1 MNGRSAR
8 VAALADAAIALLA
21 EGGMRALTHRAV
33 DARAGV
39 PVGTTSAYLRTRQA
53 LIEAVV
59 RRLVDLDRADLMDR
73 ELPTAAPAP
82 GPPPRLTPADLDHL
96 AVATAQVL
104 DRWLTTGRD
113 RSLARYACLLEA
125 VHRPELRPILAHG
138 TVLREQ
144 ARALLADAAR
154 RTHGGRATSSSPSST
169 GCSSTASSRRRAQR
183 AAARQPRRAAR
194 TCAPPSAPCSAPSPA
209 PDLSD
214 RPGVRSS
221 AGRDR
226 LAVGRGWWSDGPG
239 GEFGQAT
246 GVRVRWSRGLMPRTR
261 RKAVLSANG
270 LP

>member
-59 RRLVDLDRADLMDR
+59 RRLVDLDRADLTDR
-73 ELPTAAPAP
+73 DLPTDAPPP
-82 GPPPRLTPADLDHL
+82 GPPPQLTPADLDHL

-144 ARALLADAAR
+144 ARALLAGAGAADPR
-154 RTHGGRATSSSPSST
+154 RQGDQFIAFVDGLLFDRLVGAGALSAPPPGSPE
-169 GCSSTASSRRRAQR
+169 SREDLR
-183 AAARQPRRAAR
+183 AAVRALLRA
-194 TCAPPSAPCSAPSPA
+194 
-209 PDLSD
+209 
-214 RPGVRSS
+214 
-221 AGRDR
+221 
-226 LAVGRGWWSDGPG
+226 
-239 GEFGQAT
+239 FT
-246 GVRVRWSRGLMPRTR
+246 G
-261 RKAVLSANG
+261 A
-270 LP
+270 

>member
-59 RRLVDLDRADLMDR
+59 RRLVDLDRADLVDR
-73 ELPTAAPAP
+73 ELPTGAPPP

-96 AVATAQVL
+96 AAATAQVL
-104 DRWLTTGRD
+104 DRWLTVGRD

-144 ARALLADAAR
+144 ARALLAGAGASDPR
-154 RTHGGRATSSSPSST
+154 RQGDQFVAFVDGLLFDRLVGAGALSAPPPGSPE
-169 GCSSTASSRRRAQR
+169 SREDLR
-183 AAARQPRRAAR
+183 AAVRALLRA
-194 TCAPPSAPCSAPSPA
+194 
-209 PDLSD
+209 
-214 RPGVRSS
+214 
-221 AGRDR
+221 
-226 LAVGRGWWSDGPG
+226 
-239 GEFGQAT
+239 FT
-246 GVRVRWSRGLMPRTR
+246 G
-261 RKAVLSANG
+261 A
-270 LP
+270 

>member
-1 MNGRSAR
+1 MNARSPR
-8 VAALADAAIALLA
+8 VAALADTAIALLA

-59 RRLVDLDRADLMDR
+59 RRLVDLDRADLVDR
-73 ELPTAAPAP
+73 ELPTAAPPP

-104 DRWLTTGRD
+104 DRWLTVGRD

-144 ARALLADAAR
+144 ARALLAGAGASDPR
-154 RTHGGRATSSSPSST
+154 RQGDQFVAFIDGLLFDRLVGAGALSAPPPGSPE
-169 GCSSTASSRRRAQR
+169 SREDLR
-183 AAARQPRRAAR
+183 AAVRALLRA
-194 TCAPPSAPCSAPSPA
+194 
-209 PDLSD
+209 
-214 RPGVRSS
+214 
-221 AGRDR
+221 
-226 LAVGRGWWSDGPG
+226 
-239 GEFGQAT
+239 FT
-246 GVRVRWSRGLMPRTR
+246 G
-261 RKAVLSANG
+261 A
-270 LP
+270 

>member
-59 RRLVDLDRADLMDR
+59 RRLVDLDRVDLVDR
-73 ELPTAAPAP
+73 ELPTDAPPP

-144 ARALLADAAR
+144 ARALLAGAGASDPR
-154 RTHGGRATSSSPSST
+154 RQGDQFVAFVDGLLFDRLVGAGALSAPPPGSPE
-169 GCSSTASSRRRAQR
+169 SREDLR
-183 AAARQPRRAAR
+183 AAIRALLRA
-194 TCAPPSAPCSAPSPA
+194 
-209 PDLSD
+209 
-214 RPGVRSS
+214 
-221 AGRDR
+221 
-226 LAVGRGWWSDGPG
+226 
-239 GEFGQAT
+239 FT
-246 GVRVRWSRGLMPRTR
+246 G
-261 RKAVLSANG
+261 A
-270 LP
+270 

>member
-59 RRLVDLDRADLMDR
+59 RRLVDLDRADLVDR
-73 ELPTAAPAP
+73 ELPTDAPPP

-104 DRWLTTGRD
+104 DRWLTVGRD

-144 ARALLADAAR
+144 ARALLAGA
-154 RTHGGRATSSSPSST
+154 G
-169 GCSSTASSRRRAQR
+169 ASD
-183 AAARQPRRAAR
+183 PRRQGDQFVAFVDGLLFDRLVGAGALS
-194 TCAPPSAPCSAPSPA
+194 APPPGSPESREDLRSA
-209 PDLSD
+209 
-214 RPGVRSS
+214 VR
-221 AGRDR
+221 ALLR
-226 LAVGRGWWSDGPG
+226 A
-239 GEFGQAT
+239 FT
-246 GVRVRWSRGLMPRTR
+246 G
-261 RKAVLSANG
+261 A
-270 LP
+270 

>member
-59 RRLVDLDRADLMDR
+59 RRLVDLDRADLVDR
-73 ELPTAAPAP
+73 ELPTDAPPP
-82 GPPPRLTPADLDHL
+82 GPPPRLTPADLDQL

-144 ARALLADAAR
+144 ARALLAGA
-154 RTHGGRATSSSPSST
+154 G
-169 GCSSTASSRRRAQR
+169 ASD
-183 AAARQPRRAAR
+183 PRRQGDQFVAFVDGLLFDRLVGAGALS
-194 TCAPPSAPCSAPSPA
+194 APPPGSPESREDLRSAIRALLRA
-209 PDLSD
+209 
-214 RPGVRSS
+214 
-221 AGRDR
+221 
-226 LAVGRGWWSDGPG
+226 
-239 GEFGQAT
+239 FT
-246 GVRVRWSRGLMPRTR
+246 G
-261 RKAVLSANG
+261 A
-270 LP
+270 